1 RFDDR
6 VTGKLDGF
14 APKAKIVH
22 IDIDPAEI
30 GKNVSPDIPIVG
42 DVKTVLEM
50 LIPDVNRA
58 SNADAW
64 RTQIAQWKL
73 DQPLRYNDS
82 DTELKPQWVIEMIND
97 TTKGEAIVTTDVGQH
112 QMWAAQYYK
121 FNHPR
126 SWITSGGLG
135 TMGFGFPS
143 AIGAQM
149 AHPERL
155 VVSINGDGGMQ
166 MCSQELAICA
176 INKIPVKIVVI
187 NNQVLGMVRQW
198 QNLIYEKRYSYTDLA
213 GSPDFVKL
221 AEAYG
226 VKGLRATNKEEAG
239 AAWKE
244 ALETPGPVLV
254 EFVVPK
260 DENVYPMPGVLQR
273 VSGLFGRRG
282 FNIESI
288 TVGQSEEVGLSR
300 MVIVTLGD
308 QHTLE
313 QIEKQLYKLIDV
325 IKVIDL
331 GSKPMVARE
340 LALIKVKA
348 DPAERP
354 EIMGVVETFR
364 ASVVDIGTTSLLV
377 QVVGDTQKID
387 AMIELLKPYG
397 IKELS
402 RTGVTAMIRGNA

>member
-1 RFDDR
+1 M
-6 VTGKLDGF
+6 
-14 APKAKIVH
+14 
-22 IDIDPAEI
+22 
-30 GKNVSPDIPIVG
+30 
-42 DVKTVLEM
+42 TVM
-50 LIPDVNRA
+50 RH
-58 SNADAW
+58 
-64 RTQIAQWKL
+64 TIA
-73 DQPLRYNDS
+73 
-82 DTELKPQWVIEMIND
+82 
-97 TTKGEAIVTTDVGQH
+97 
-112 QMWAAQYYK
+112 
-121 FNHPR
+121 
-126 SWITSGGLG
+126 
-135 TMGFGFPS
+135 
-143 AIGAQM
+143 
-149 AHPERL
+149 
-155 VVSINGDGGMQ
+155 
-166 MCSQELAICA
+166 
-176 INKIPVKIVVI
+176 
-187 NNQVLGMVRQW
+187 
-198 QNLIYEKRYSYTDLA
+198 
-213 GSPDFVKL
+213 
-221 AEAYG
+221 
-226 VKGLRATNKEEAG
+226 
-239 AAWKE
+239 
-244 ALETPGPVLV
+244 VLV
-254 EFVVPK
+254 N
-260 DENVYPMPGVLQR
+260 DQPGVLQR

-325 IKVIDL
+325 IKVVDL
-331 GSKPMVARE
+331 GAKPMVARE